1 MSSIQNELEVKGI
14 TDTQKSSS
22 YFDLHIA
29 IDKGGRLKTKLYD
42 KIFQQH
48 LRIMLTFQDSY
59 VVRGLALSTMFF

>member
-14 TDTQKSSS
+14 TDAQKSSS

>member
-14 TDTQKSSS
+14 TDAQKSSS

-48 LRIMLTFQDSY
+48 LIMLTFQDSY

>member
-14 TDTQKSSS
+14 TDAQKSSS

-29 IDKGGRLKTKLYD
+29 IDKRGRLKTKLYD